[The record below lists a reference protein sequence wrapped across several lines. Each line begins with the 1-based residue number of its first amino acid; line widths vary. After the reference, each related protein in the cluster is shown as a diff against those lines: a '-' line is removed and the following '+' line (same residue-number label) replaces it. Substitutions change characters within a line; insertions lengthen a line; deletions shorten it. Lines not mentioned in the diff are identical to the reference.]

1 MGNFNDPVMRA
12 KILPYI
18 IDKIMVD
25 DDNLAINIFFSDE
38 RREEN
43 VESILAKI
51 KAYEDYEQSIKNK
64 KLDISDEEFVRMALG
79 NVPDMDKAMRLFQS
93 LCKLIIAD
101 IRYVNSSVAGQ
112 SF

>member
-1 MGNFNDPVMRA
+1 MA
-12 KILPYI
+12 KKYTLMDKEA
-18 IDKIMVD
+18 IDELCKAVRESHSVSEAID
-25 DDNLAINIFFSDE
+25 DDNLAINIFFSEE

-79 NVPDMDKAMRLFQS
+79 NVPDMDKAIDS
-93 LCKLIIAD
+93 LKG
-101 IRYVNSSVAGQ
+101 NSQNKDGANFFV
-112 SF
+112 